1 MLLPFAGRLWR
12 FAVRSLMKRDRA
24 QPRLLLT
31 KRESASSLGMS
42 VRHFERH
49 VQASLRCVRSGQLTL
64 YPLRDLERWA
74 EDEAIVNGR
83 AA

>member
-1 MLLPFAGRLWR
+1 
-12 FAVRSLMKRDRA
+12 MKRDRP

-31 KRESASSLGMS
+31 KREAASSLGMS

-49 VQASLRCVRSGQLTL
+49 VQANLRCVYSGQLTL

-74 EDEAIVNGR
+74 EDEATVSGR

>member
-1 MLLPFAGRLWR
+1 
-12 FAVRSLMKRDRA
+12 MKRDRP

-31 KRESASSLGMS
+31 KQEAASSLGMS

-49 VQASLRCVRSGQLTL
+49 VQASLRCVYSGQLTL

-74 EDEAIVNGR
+74 EDEATVSGR